1 MGTRKAVA
9 RNRKAAYDSSPP
21 TCAQKRRFAHAHTH
35 KHARPIMQNLVSL
48 SQRKR
53 RSFDN
58 PVIRMKKREKISS
71 RAKIH
76 RPAST
81 TTSNNNN
88 KDNNKNNNSDEKER
102 MLMLILC

>member
-1 MGTRKAVA
+1 MGTRKAGA

-21 TCAQKRRFAHAHTH
+21 TCAQKHRFAHAHTH
-35 KHARPIMQNLVSL
+35 KHARPIMHNLVSL

-58 PVIRMKKREKISS
+58 PVIRMKKREISS